1 MGGWEGREGQGGRV
15 GRREGGREGGRGG
28 GRERERE
35 RERES
40 FIRNYPRRN
49 TSLPPPQLVTLAMSL
64 SLTASL
70 RYTKKDMEDAEA
82 GYATSSTS
90 RTHETGKLVFITC
103 K

>member
-1 MGGWEGREGQGGRV
+1 MMMKHTHLTLVSSHPRRE
-15 GRREGGREGGRGG
+15 EGGREGGRGG
-28 GRERERE
+28 GEGE

-90 RTHETGKLVFITC
+90 RTH
-103 K
+103 